1 MRCILPPSAKPIF
14 NSLTSLFVGPLA
26 THHPLTHRSPTPHI
40 TTPPKRKF
48 STPHTTAQ
56 YSSPT
61 MEALASSHTQSVDE
75 LAATL
80 KNFGLES
87 VPEAPN
93 TYPALNPV
101 DIYRSHITELL
112 ASVSGIDP
120 KIIYPALQWTQ
131 TLDKGDLTLPVPALR
146 VKGKKPAELAVEL
159 GEKVHQ

>member
-1 MRCILPPSAKPIF
+1 
-14 NSLTSLFVGPLA
+14 
-26 THHPLTHRSPTPHI
+26 
-40 TTPPKRKF
+40 
-48 STPHTTAQ
+48 
-56 YSSPT
+56 

-75 LAATL
+75 LAVTL

-159 GEKVHQ
+159 GEKVHKHSDTLTHLPNALLQF